1 MFIIVIVIK
10 DMKHGAI
17 ACIAM
22 VICTLFTTHTD
33 VHHEFC
39 ESELWSHRIEILNIL
54 TSLCMI
60 YFPVRSILQ
69 NDKNRN
75 YLPEDILIAVGVGSA
90 LFHYHNSFIT
100 ALFDELGMLLF
111 TLTLS
116 NLAFQNKFIRISS
129 AIICAIVMI
138 LKLCG
143 MSSKQFSVA
152 FAIYAVYVGVLG
164 VLNKIISYKLAL
176 KLIGIAVIRQITEDY
191 CLDMPIII
199 SLLGHPAWHIFI
211 AKFAVELADHIYSYV
226 LFSKLIIK
234 ID

>member
-1 MFIIVIVIK
+1 
-10 DMKHGAI
+10 
-17 ACIAM
+17 
-22 VICTLFTTHTD
+22 
-33 VHHEFC
+33 
-39 ESELWSHRIEILNIL
+39 
-54 TSLCMI
+54 MI